1 MSERDLTIR
10 DRLEDIL
17 ESIGLIE
24 EWSKGMTELHDFMI
38 SPGRVMAFNA
48 CVMRLQV
55 IGEHVG
61 KLLKEQGK
69 PLESY
74 TEIPWQAIYTMRNII
89 SHEYG
94 NVDETIVVSVINED
108 LPKLKA
114 VIKELLS
121 KYK

>member
-1 MSERDLTIR
+1 MSEHELTIK

-24 EWSKGMTELHDFMI
+24 EWSQGMTELHDFMI

-61 KLLKEQGK
+61 KLLKEQSK

-94 NVDETIVVSVINED
+94 NVDETIVVSIINDD

-114 VIKELLS
+114 VIKDLLS

>member
-1 MSERDLTIR
+1 MSEHDLTIR

-24 EWSKGMTELHDFMI
+24 EWSKGMTELDDFMI